1 MEFRSL
7 HILWVWWFVV
17 MYVDKRNTLGK
28 WRSWIHR
35 MVSISD
41 QTKKPQASPTV
52 LCWKELTYG
61 FYIRI
66 IRLSTIITLLAIT
79 AIVKHRFIS
88 LQKRWFRNGRPL
100 VSVLLL
106 LPAGSPLC
114 KDGTGGNLVTFSFM
128 LTSLE
133 PTFRYLCP
141 CMHWP
146 PKAWTDF

>member
-1 MEFRSL
+1 
-7 HILWVWWFVV
+7 
-17 MYVDKRNTLGK
+17 MYPDKRNTLGK
-28 WRSWIHR
+28 WRSWIHG

-66 IRLSTIITLLAIT
+66 IRLWAIITLLAIS

-88 LQKRWFRNGRPL
+88 LQKLRFRIRRPL
-100 VSVLLL
+100 VSALLL

-114 KDGTGGNLVTFSFM
+114 KDTSGNLVTFSFM

-141 CMHWP
+141 CMHRP